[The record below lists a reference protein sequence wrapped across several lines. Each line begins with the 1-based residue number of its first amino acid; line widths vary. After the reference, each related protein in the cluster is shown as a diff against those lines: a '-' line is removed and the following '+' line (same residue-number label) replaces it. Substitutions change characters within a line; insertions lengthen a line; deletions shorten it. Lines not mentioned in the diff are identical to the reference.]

1 MAIDQNGIYCDALAI
16 TGDTNSNNVI
26 DHSAN
31 TYHGIG
37 PRPLYIP
44 ILVTEQ
50 FADTGNNSTANVVFQ
65 SSQYEAFNSAITNT
79 VIAKIDTNTATGLM
93 AVPIMPPLGQSNR
106 YSRLAFIV
114 DSAAG
119 NFSAGKVTAWV
130 TPDPDLVKNK
140 PLGYTGPSTS

>member
-1 MAIDQNGIYCDALAI
+1 MAIDQNGIYCTALAI

-26 DHSAN
+26 DHGAN

-44 ILVTEQ
+44 ILVTEA
-50 FADTGNNSTANVVFQ
+50 FTDAGDNSTADVVFQ
-65 SSQYEAFNSAITNT
+65 SSRYEAFNSSITNT
-79 VIAKIDTNTATGLM
+79 VIAKIGTNTATGLM
-93 AVPIMPPLGQSNR
+93 ACPIMPPLGQDQQ
-106 YSRLAFIV
+106 YSRLTTV
-114 DSAAG
+114 VSGG
-119 NFSAGKVTAWV
+119 NFSTGKITAWL